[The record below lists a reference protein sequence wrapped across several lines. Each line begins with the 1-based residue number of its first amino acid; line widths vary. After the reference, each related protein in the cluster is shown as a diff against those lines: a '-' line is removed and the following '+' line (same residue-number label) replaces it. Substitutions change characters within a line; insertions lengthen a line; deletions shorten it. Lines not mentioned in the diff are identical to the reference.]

1 MRHFFNFSCGL
12 LLLSSLGACSSPEEA
27 KQKQSKPV
35 ITRVMEPSQDYD
47 TCQIGQQIWMAQNLN
62 EPHFRNGDP
71 IKQAKTLDE
80 WKKAGNTCTPAW
92 CYYDNDSAL
101 GEKFGKLYNFY
112 AVNDPRGLAP
122 KGWALP
128 ANADFQKLLSTLRKI
143 DKDAMALQHPSFVGD
158 CPDSDVLKFHAYGSG
173 YRKESGA
180 FSGKDEYA
188 SYWSKDTANAY
199 SANALYLHKYKFD
212 PLWGSYYKS
221 GGFSVRCI
229 RQ

>member
-1 MRHFFNFSCGL
+1 MRHFFNLSCGL

-27 KQKQSKPV
+27 KQKHSKPV
-35 ITRVMEPSQDYD
+35 STRVVEPSQDYD
-47 TCQIGQQIWMAQNLN
+47 TCQIGQQVWMAQNLN
-62 EPHFRNGDP
+62 ESHFRNGDP

-92 CYYDNDSAL
+92 CYYDNNSAL